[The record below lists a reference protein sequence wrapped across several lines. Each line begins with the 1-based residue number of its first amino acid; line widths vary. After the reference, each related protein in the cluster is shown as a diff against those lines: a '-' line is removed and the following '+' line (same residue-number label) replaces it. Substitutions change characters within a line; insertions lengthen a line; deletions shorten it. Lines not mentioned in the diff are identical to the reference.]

1 MTEKEALK
9 AVLDG
14 KKVIKRN
21 WGGGIYMCFDFD
33 NGKLKKV
40 DNGREQWLI
49 SDDCEDDFVI
59 VDETVLT
66 DEERDYLDT
75 VIAPFRDKVEYI
87 KKIEL
92 SETDCYI
99 KIILTGDSATLP
111 CFDINEWFV
120 NMENETHYTLGELGL

>member
-21 WGGGIYMCFDFD
+21 WGYGAYMYFDFD
-33 NGKLKKV
+33 NDTLKKV
-40 DNGREQWLI
+40 SKGKEYWLI
-49 SDDCEDDFVI
+49 SDDCEDDYAL
-59 VDETVLT
+59 VDENLLT
-66 DEERDYLDT
+66 DKERDYLSA
-75 VIAPFRDKVEYI
+75 VIKPFRDKVEYI
-87 KKIEL
+87 KKVEL

-99 KIILTGDSATLP
+99 KIVLTWDSVTLP

-120 NMENETHYTLGELGL
+120 NMENETHYALGELGL